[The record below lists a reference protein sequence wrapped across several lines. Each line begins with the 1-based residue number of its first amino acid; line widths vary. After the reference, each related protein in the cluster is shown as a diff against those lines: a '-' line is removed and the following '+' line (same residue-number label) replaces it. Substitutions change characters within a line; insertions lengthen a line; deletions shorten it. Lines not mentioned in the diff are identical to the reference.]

1 MDWLLLFVW
10 VLLSILITLV
20 VLLAVP
26 LEWRFNVELDEDH
39 RGADSHIRWLFG
51 LVIIRTSNEPR
62 SDSSEKPAKPK
73 KRKPKRNR
81 QSLRRVLSV
90 DGFVGR
96 LLTLIR
102 RIVSAIHIEQ
112 LSVQARLGLGDPADT
127 GQLWGVIGP
136 VTGLL
141 SIPKATRINIEPDF
155 FNEVLE
161 FQSDGRL
168 RVIPLRLI
176 GLFLGFLLSFN
187 TWRAFR
193 AIKAGARE

>member
-10 VLLSILITLV
+10 VFLSILITLV
-20 VLLAVP
+20 VLLTVP

-39 RGADSHIRWLFG
+39 RAADSHIRWLYG
-51 LVIIRTSNEPR
+51 LVIIRTSNDPK

-73 KRKPKRNR
+73 KRKRKRNR
-81 QSLRRVLSV
+81 QSFRRVLSI

-96 LLTLIR
+96 LLTLVR
-102 RIVSAIHIEQ
+102 RIVSAIHIEH

-136 VTGLL
+136 MTGLL

-161 FQSDGRL
+161 VQCDGRL

-176 GLFLGFLLSFN
+176 GLLLGFLLSFN